1 LFKFLLL
8 AALALCSVSTQADG
22 ASDSATVVL
31 REGAGRLDISR
42 HLTYYEDVSSSLNI
56 SDVIQRW
63 PEIGSGQLPDEAYNF
78 GFTDSAYW
86 FHTRIENRSSP
97 NNRWVLEG
105 LYPIIDEMELF
116 VVTEQGRFTRQIS
129 GDSVPFTMRPRD
141 HHNINFELLL
151 PPGESADL
159 YFRVKTSGAVQMRM
173 LLWHSDVFAQADHQ
187 ERFLLGLYYGL
198 LVSMVIF
205 NLLIF
210 ISFRDTNYLWYVS
223 YILSYGTLQ
232 FTLNGLAF
240 EHLWPEMPWWNNR
253 AVAFLIAAGMFC
265 VLGFSRSFLAL
276 WENAPLLNRV
286 FKAFMAFFVVAGAA
300 ALLSPEYGPVI
311 RLSTFVAAVAVAL
324 VIAAGGVCLYRRF
337 RPARYFMVAWTALL
351 SGMLLYTLKTFGVVP
366 ANFVTEFGIQIGSAF
381 EVILLSIALADR
393 LRHMNLKTQRMQQ
406 EMNERLESRVAERT
420 SELEQVN
427 RQLEALSSTDG
438 LTGVFN
444 RRYFD
449 TRLAEET
456 ARTRRQGPMA
466 LIMIDVDHFK
476 AFNDDFGHLAGDAC
490 LRQLAD
496 MLTAIVRRETDIVT
510 RYGGEE
516 FAIILPYTD
525 ADGARHL
532 AESLRSKVEGEMKF
546 TWDGKAIPVTVSIGL
561 ATIPSG
567 SRVEPDEVIA
577 AADEALYSS
586 KQAGRNRVTV
596 RQLASSGP
604 KASGQALTELLAGRS
619 GNE

>member
-1 LFKFLLL
+1 
-8 AALALCSVSTQADG
+8 
-22 ASDSATVVL
+22 
-31 REGAGRLDISR
+31 
-42 HLTYYEDVSSSLNI
+42 
-56 SDVIQRW
+56 
-63 PEIGSGQLPDEAYNF
+63 
-78 GFTDSAYW
+78 
-86 FHTRIENRSSP
+86 
-97 NNRWVLEG
+97 
-105 LYPIIDEMELF
+105 
-116 VVTEQGRFTRQIS
+116 
-129 GDSVPFTMRPRD
+129 
-141 HHNINFELLL
+141 
-151 PPGESADL
+151 
-159 YFRVKTSGAVQMRM
+159 
-173 LLWHSDVFAQADHQ
+173 
-187 ERFLLGLYYGL
+187 
-198 LVSMVIF
+198 
-205 NLLIF
+205 
-210 ISFRDTNYLWYVS
+210 
-223 YILSYGTLQ
+223 
-232 FTLNGLAF
+232 
-240 EHLWPEMPWWNNR
+240 
-253 AVAFLIAAGMFC
+253 
-265 VLGFSRSFLAL
+265 
-276 WENAPLLNRV
+276 
-286 FKAFMAFFVVAGAA
+286 
-300 ALLSPEYGPVI
+300 
-311 RLSTFVAAVAVAL
+311 
-324 VIAAGGVCLYRRF
+324 LYRRF

-366 ANFVTEFGIQIGSAF
+366 ANFGTEFGIQIGSAF
-381 EVILLSIALADR
+381 EVMLLSIALADR

-496 MLTAIVRRETDIVT
+496 MLAAIVRRETDIVT

-525 ADGARHL
+525 ADGARRL
-532 AESLRSKVEGEMKF
+532 AETLRSKVEGDMKF
-546 TWDGKAIPVTVSIGL
+546 TWDGKAIPVTVSVGL

-577 AADEALYSS
+577 AADEALYTS